1 MASSYGITFQRGSGL
16 EWMVYADAAYAPG
29 DTTRR
34 KPASGAAVMC
44 EGAAIQWISRTQS
57 TSTLSTSE
65 AEYVAMAEVFKE
77 AFFLRPVWRFLYPD
91 FRDPCIQVFED
102 NKGAIQMAVNPVTK
116 SDPKL
121 IDRCPPPLPARTC
134 RAGRV

>member
-77 AFFLRPVWRFLYPD
+77 AFFFTASVAFSVPRFQGSVHPG
-91 FRDPCIQVFED
+91 F
-102 NKGAIQMAVNPVTK
+102 
-116 SDPKL
+116 
-121 IDRCPPPLPARTC
+121 
-134 RAGRV
+134 